1 MNFLKKANNYFQY
14 PIPDEFINLYND
26 YLHNVW
32 VSRLNITYIFC
43 VILMPGAFVF
53 DILIFPAQW
62 QQLFIVR
69 IVSTMVCILLYFI
82 SNNTFLKKYPTR
94 LGHLLNIVLAST
106 IAYLSYLTGAYA
118 SPYYAGLIL
127 IFIGIAMLVPWG
139 INGALSAGLVIL
151 IIHLAFNLFPALLA
165 NQVIKWSSFWISVYF
180 LTFTFVMVIISSGI
194 AEKNRR
200 LIFVSSEK
208 EKIKNKKLKESKKK
222 IAELS
227 KTRRRFLTNITH
239 ELKTPLSIIIANID
253 IIQKESLQLR
263 KEGKNQL
270 NIIQQSA
277 FQLSEHVDRIL
288 TVSQMD
294 EPGIK
299 LIVENFN
306 YIGVVQHVFS
316 LFKSRADKEKKI
328 YSMDFISGPLVA
340 RIDVVKIEEVLFNL
354 IQNAFKFTEPGNSI
368 KVTVG
373 SDGQQIY
380 TEVLN
385 TGEGIPKNQL
395 KKIFERLY
403 QADEVLSKSYGGIG
417 IGLYIC
423 KRNVELHGGTISAH
437 STLEKGT
444 SFRFTLPLHVDQS
457 AIVKNISYSKD
468 ERRKAYRRGSGRDRR
483 FSSRRESDQKKNFEF
498 LQRLNL
504 DELTKMIYVEDII
517 GLEDENPQ
525 CPSILIIEDN
535 PGMLKVI
542 VDAMREDYNLYIA
555 RNGFEALEKLKKNS
569 DKISLILSDILM
581 PEMSGFD
588 LCQEVMSNEEWKHIP
603 LIFITALFSEEDQ
616 IKGFE
621 LGATDFLIKPYN
633 IRILKE
639 KVSHW
644 ISRRQYEILLQDI
657 SVSLEAR
664 AKEVSKMKDFIIH
677 EIRNPL
683 QLISGAD
690 YFLQKLFD
698 SKYKKSSEKKKELKK
713 SLVMLTQGLKSLES
727 VLNTSED
734 LIKDELP
741 IKKSEPITSLFDDA
755 LEQCSYLLENINF
768 QCDFSITSGRKIY
781 CYKKM
786 LTQVFVNLIRNAVDA
801 IEKKGPKHKGIV
813 SINSGIN
820 DKNYLILKIQ
830 DNGMGIP
837 VKIQKNLF
845 KFRFTTKKDG
855 TGIGLHL
862 SKMIMGIH
870 KGKITI
876 DSKEGVGTT
885 ISIYLPLQTS

>member
-1 MNFLKKANNYFQY
+1 MNFIKKTFKYFHY
-14 PIPDEFINLYND
+14 PIPDELIDLYNI

-32 VSRLNITYIFC
+32 VSRLNVTYLFC

-53 DILIFPAQW
+53 DMLIFPAQW
-62 QQLFIVR
+62 QQLLKVR
-69 IVSTMVCILLYFI
+69 IVSTLVCILLYFI
-82 SNNTFLKKYPTR
+82 SNKTFLKKYPTR
-94 LGHLLNIVLAST
+94 MGHVLNVVLAST
-106 IAYLSYLTGAYA
+106 IAYLTYLTGAHA

-151 IIHLAFNLFPALLA
+151 IIHLAFNLFPALIT
-165 NQVIKWSSFWISVYF
+165 NQVIVWSSFWISVYF

-200 LIFVSSEK
+200 WIFVSSEK
-208 EKIKNKKLKESKKK
+208 EKIKSKKLKESKKK
-222 IAELS
+222 IDELS
-227 KTRRRFLTNITH
+227 KTRRRFITNITH
-239 ELKTPLSIIIANID
+239 ELKTPLSIIIGNID
-253 IIQKESLQLR
+253 IIQKESMHFKKERKTQL
-263 KEGKNQL
+263 KT
-270 NIIQQSA
+270 IQQSA
-277 FQLSEHVDRIL
+277 FQLSEHVDRIIA
-288 TVSQMD
+288 VSKMD
-294 EPGIK
+294 EPRIK

-306 YIGVVQHVFS
+306 YIGIVQHVFS
-316 LFKSRADKEKKI
+316 LFKSRADEEKKS
-328 YSMDFISGPLVA
+328 YSVDLISGSLVA

-380 TEVLN
+380 TEVSN
-385 TGEGIPKNQL
+385 TGVGIPKKQL

-403 QADEVLSKSYGGIG
+403 QADEVLSKRYGGIG
-417 IGLYIC
+417 VGLYLC
-423 KRNVELHGGTISAH
+423 KRNVELHGGIISAH
-437 STLEKGT
+437 STVGKGT
-444 SFRFTLPLHVDQS
+444 SFRFTLPLHIDQS
-457 AIVKNISYSKD
+457 ATVKDFLYTKD
-468 ERRKAYRRGSGRDRR
+468 ERRKANRRESGKDRR
-483 FSSRRESDQKKNFEF
+483 FSSRRVNDRKQNFE
-498 LQRLNL
+498 LQQRLGL
-504 DELTKMIYVEDII
+504 EDLAKMTYVEDIM
-517 GLEDENPQ
+517 GYEEGNPQ

-542 VDAMREDYNLYIA
+542 VDALRDEYNLYIA
-555 RNGFEALEKLKKNS
+555 RNGFEAMEKLKKNS
-569 DKISLILSDILM
+569 EKISLILSDILM

-588 LCQEVMSNEEWKHIP
+588 LCREVMSNKEWKHIP

-644 ISRRQYEILLQDI
+644 ISRRQYEILLQNI

-690 YFLQKLFD
+690 YYLQKLVD
-698 SKYKKSSEKKKELKK
+698 SKQKKSKEQKKRLKK

-741 IKKSEPITSLFDDA
+741 LKRLEPIASLFDDA
-755 LEQCSYLLENINF
+755 LEQCSYLLENTSF
-768 QCDFSITSGRKIY
+768 QRDFSNTSGMKIN

-786 LTQVFVNLIRNAVDA
+786 LTQVFVNLIRNAVEA
-801 IEKKGPKHKGIV
+801 IEKKGPTHKGVV
-813 SINSGIN
+813 SIKSEIS
-820 DKNYLILKIQ
+820 KENYLVLKIQ

-837 VKIQKNLF
+837 VKIQKKLF

-862 SKMIMGIH
+862 SRMIMGIH
-870 KGKITI
+870 QGKITV

-885 ISIYLPLQTS
+885 FSINLPIQKS